1 MWDYLVL
8 LYKPQS
14 FRLTYVEVW
23 YMRFD
28 NACTTAGFIK
38 MTVRLLNPQYVQG
51 CWVRERERSLRSPKI
66 HHFSY
71 SLVTELGLCAA
82 AHDSTP
88 KPLIHQQQELL
99 SRQHFW
105 ETEQEQTVVTKQQR
119 WCLTHSECHCVISST
134 FGYNC
139 LHGTQG
145 FPYLW
150 GEVRKLM
157 QLQPTSVV
165 NQIFP
170 PWSLR

>member
-1 MWDYLVL
+1 MLFVELQSAHNHWTTFMWDYLLL

-28 NACTTAGFIK
+28 NACITAGFIK
-38 MTVRLLNPQYVQG
+38 NDCETFKPSVCTGMLSQT
-51 CWVRERERSLRSPKI
+51 ERERSLRSPKI
-66 HHFSY
+66 HHFSS
-71 SLVTELGLCAA
+71 SLVSELGLCTA

-105 ETEQEQTVVTKQQR
+105 EIEQEQTIVTKQQW
-119 WCLTHSECHCVISST
+119 WCLTHSECLGVMSSST

-139 LHGTQG
+139 LHRVSHT
-145 FPYLW
+145 W
-150 GEVRKLM
+150 EVK
-157 QLQPTSVV
+157 
-165 NQIFP
+165 
-170 PWSLR
+170 